1 MSPLAGKLWR
11 LLLER
16 GGRYTIEE
24 VKRDL
29 GASKSA
35 IVRAAEELEEARLI
49 SIEEV

>member
-11 LLLER
+11 LLTER
-16 GGRYTIEE
+16 RGHYTIGE

-29 GASKSA
+29 GASKAA
-35 IVRAAEELEEARLI
+35 IVRAAAELEDARLI